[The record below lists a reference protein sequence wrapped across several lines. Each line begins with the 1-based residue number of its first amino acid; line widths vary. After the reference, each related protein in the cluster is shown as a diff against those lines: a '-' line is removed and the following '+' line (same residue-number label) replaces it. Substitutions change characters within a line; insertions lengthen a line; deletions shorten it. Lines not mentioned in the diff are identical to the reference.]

1 MFRVQLSR
9 HGSKKDQKLRAK
21 GHPQRALAATLL
33 PVQGD
38 DELELDELWS
48 FVGCKANRVWI
59 WVALC
64 RRTRQVVAWM
74 WGDRS
79 KYTCESLWA
88 KVSAMYKN
96 CPCYADGCEAYD
108 CVVPAEQ
115 LHQQEKKG
123 PTNHLERFN
132 LTLRQRLARFTRKTL
147 AFSKSLFMHIVSL
160 RLFFLRYNTEQA
172 AKYNLSL
179 PT

>member
-1 MFRVQLSR
+1 
-9 HGSKKDQKLRAK
+9 
-21 GHPQRALAATLL
+21 
-33 PVQGD
+33 
-38 DELELDELWS
+38 
-48 FVGCKANRVWI
+48 
-59 WVALC
+59 
-64 RRTRQVVAWM
+64 M

-88 KVSAMYKN
+88 KIPVAYKT
-96 CPCYADGCEAYD
+96 CPCFADGCEAYS

-147 AFSKSLFMHIVSL
+147 AFSKSLFMYIVSL

-172 AKYNLSL
+172 TKYNLSL
-179 PT
+179 LT